1 MQEKYFSNEESL
13 ACWIYQQTAVVYPQ
27 KLLYPALD
35 VSEHNRR
42 KLTLRNL
49 SYPDSEYWQ

>member
-1 MQEKYFSNEESL
+1 MQEKYFSDEESL
-13 ACWIYQQTAVVYPQ
+13 ACWIYQQTVVVYPQ

-49 SYPDSEYWQ
+49 SYPDSEY